1 MKKKILYALALGVV
15 TLSLIACGNEE
26 PEVDLIKPEVEAIPI
41 ETVQEEVVENVIEE
55 VVEEPKE
62 DELPA
67 GMYFSELTHLP
78 IDESLKNQRP
88 ICAMVDNEKTALPH
102 FGVNEADIVYEIMNS
117 TANDRITRFMVVMK
131 DWGSIE
137 QLGSIRST
145 RPTNI
150 LLAAEYNAV
159 LCHDGGPFYIDA
171 YFAKKVFKD
180 HYSGIFSRVNNG
192 KAREFTEYI
201 MPGDLDK
208 AFKNSGFD
216 QEYNEFYPG
225 EHFTFAPACD
235 PITFEDNDEAIA
247 ATFID
252 LPFKHNGSELKYNES
267 DKKYYYS
274 EYGMPHDDGKT
285 GKTLCFD
292 NVIIQDC
299 TFTQLDSHGY
309 LIYNVIDSGK
319 AGYYCTNGKAIPIT
333 WAKGGE
339 DNSITRFYDSNGEEI
354 KINTGKTYITL
365 IPHDTW
371 KDVVI
376 K

>member
-1 MKKKILYALALGVV
+1 MKKKIISALTILMCATMLA
-15 TLSLIACGNEE
+15 ACGDKE
-26 PEVDLIKPEVEAIPI
+26 PEVEYVKPEIEAIP
-41 ETVQEEVVENVIEE
+41 VQEEVVVDSEP
-55 VVEEPKE
+55 VEEDLPME

-67 GMYFSELTHLP
+67 GMYFSELTHMP

-88 ICAMVDNEKTALPH
+88 IAAMVDNEKTALPH
-102 FGVNEADIVYEIMNS
+102 FGINDVDIVYEIMNS
-117 TANDRITRFMVVMK
+117 TQNDRITRFMCVMK
-131 DWGSIE
+131 DWNTIS

-171 YFAKKVFKD
+171 YFSKAVFKD
-180 HYSGIFSRVNNG
+180 HFSGIFSRVDNG

-208 AFKNSGFD
+208 AFKNSKFS
-216 QEYNEFYPG
+216 QEYTEYYPG
-225 EHFTFAPACD
+225 EHFNFAPACN
-235 PITFEDNDEAIA
+235 PITFKDNPEAIS

-252 LPFKHNGSELKYNES
+252 LPFKHNGSELKYNEA

-274 EYGMPHDDGKT
+274 EYGNPHNDGKT
-285 GKTLCFD
+285 GEQLCFD
-292 NVIIQDC
+292 NVIIQNC
-299 TFTQLDSHGY
+299 TFTQLDDHGY
-309 LIYNVIDSGK
+309 LIYNVIDAGK

-333 WAKGGE
+333 WAKGAE

-354 KINTGKTYITL
+354 KINTGKTYITI
-365 IPHDTW
+365 IPSDTW
-371 KDVVI
+371 NDVVI

>member
-1 MKKKILYALALGVV
+1 MKRKVVSALAVLLCFCMLG
-15 TLSLIACGNEE
+15 ACGKEE
-26 PEVDLIKPEVEAIPI
+26 ATVEYVQPEI
-41 ETVQEEVVENVIEE
+41 ETIPTTDEKEAEEVV
-55 VVEEPKE
+55 VEDTSEPKE
-62 DELPA
+62 DELPE

-78 IDESLKNQRP
+78 ISLELKDQRP
-88 ICAMVDNEKTALPH
+88 IAAMVDNEIKALPH
-102 FGVNEADIVYEIMNS
+102 FGVNEADIVYELMNS
-117 TANDRITRFMVVMK
+117 TQNDRVTRLMVLMK

-171 YFAKKVFKD
+171 YFAKDIFKD
-180 HYSGIFSRVNNG
+180 HFSGIFSRVDNG

-208 AFKNSGFD
+208 AFNNSKFSTTYTD
-216 QEYNEFYPG
+216 YYPG
-225 EHFTFAPACD
+225 EHFKFAPKCD
-235 PITFEDNDEAIA
+235 PITFEGDTEAKTC
-247 ATFID
+247 TFID
-252 LPFKHNGSELKYNES
+252 LPFKHNGSELEYNES
-267 DKKYYYS
+267 DKKYYYA
-274 EYGMPHDDGKT
+274 EYNKPHEDGKT
-285 GKTLCFD
+285 GVVLSFD
-292 NVIIQDC
+292 NVIIQRC
-299 TFTQLDSHGY
+299 TFTQLDDHGY

-319 AGYYCTNGKAIPIT
+319 EGYYCTNGKCIPIT

-339 DNSITRFYDSNGEEI
+339 DNSITRFYDMNGEEI

-365 IPHDTW
+365 VPSDSW
-371 KDVVI
+371 DDLVI

>member
-1 MKKKILYALALGVV
+1 MKRKVLCTIVVALC
-15 TLSLIACGNEE
+15 TLSLVACNKKEEPTVDYVQPEIETVDKTE
-26 PEVDLIKPEVEAIPI
+26 PEVTEA
-41 ETVQEEVVENVIEE
+41 
-55 VVEEPKE
+55 VVEEVHLE

-78 IDESLKNQRP
+78 IDESLKDQRP
-88 ICAMVDNEKTALPH
+88 IAAMVDNEKTALPH
-102 FGVNEADIVYEIMNS
+102 FGMNEADIVYEIMNS
-117 TANDRITRFMVVMK
+117 TQNDRITRFMVLMK

-171 YFAKKVFKD
+171 YFSKEIFKD
-180 HYSGIFSRVNNG
+180 HFSGIFSRVDNG

-208 AFKNSGFD
+208 AFKNSGFS
-216 QEYNEFYPG
+216 QTYTSYYPG
-225 EHFTFAPACD
+225 EHFNFAAKVD
-235 PITFEDNDEAIA
+235 PITLEKDENAIK

-252 LPFKHNGSELKYNES
+252 LPFKHNGSELKYNEE
-267 DKKYYYS
+267 DMKYYYS
-274 EYGMPHDDGKT
+274 EYGDPHNDGKT
-285 GKTLCFD
+285 GEQLCFD
-292 NVIIQDC
+292 NVIIQNC
-299 TFTQLDSHGY
+299 TFSQLDDHGY

-319 AGYYCTNGKAIPIT
+319 AGYYCTHGKAIPIT

-339 DNSITRFYDSNGEEI
+339 DNSITRFYDGQTGEEI
-354 KINTGKTYITL
+354 RINTGKTYITI
-365 IPHDTW
+365 IPSDNW
-371 KDVVI
+371 DQLVI
-376 K
+376 E

>member
-1 MKKKILYALALGVV
+1 MKRKVVSTLAVLLCFCMLG
-15 TLSLIACGNEE
+15 ACGKEEATVEYVQPEIETIPTVEETKDEE
-26 PEVDLIKPEVEAIPI
+26 P
-41 ETVQEEVVENVIEE
+41 
-55 VVEEPKE
+55 VEEEHVRKE

-78 IDESLKNQRP
+78 IDESLKDQRP
-88 ICAMVDNEKTALPH
+88 IAAMVDNEKTALDH
-102 FGVNEADIVYEIMNS
+102 FGVNDGDIVYEIMNS
-117 TANDRITRFMVVMK
+117 TQNDRITRLMVIMK
-131 DWGSIE
+131 DWGKIE

-171 YFAKKVFKD
+171 YFSKEVFKD
-180 HYSGIFSRVNNG
+180 HFSGIFSRVDNG

-208 AFKNSGFD
+208 AFKNSKFSTTYT
-216 QEYNEFYPG
+216 EYYPG
-225 EHFTFAPACD
+225 EHFKFAPKAD
-235 PITFEDNDEAIA
+235 PITFEGEENAKSC
-247 ATFID
+247 TFID

-274 EYGMPHDDGKT
+274 EYGAPHKDGKT
-285 GKTLCFD
+285 GEVLCFD
-292 NVIIQDC
+292 NVIIQRC
-299 TFTQLDSHGY
+299 TFSQLDDHGY

-319 AGYYCTNGKAIPIT
+319 EGYYCTNGKCIPIT

-339 DNSITRFYDSNGEEI
+339 DNSITRFYDMNGEEI
-354 KINTGKTYITL
+354 EINTGKTYITL
-365 IPHDTW
+365 IPSDSW
-371 KDVVI
+371 DQLVI
-376 K
+376 N